1 MFKKRFFLALALAGL
16 TGLSFAGLNNLTE
29 TFFNNTAAL
38 MVDCT
43 GGGNE
48 TFANLGSNASSYATR
63 NWTGNNGVSW
73 TATDARTDQ
82 DLNGDA
88 ICLRTGSV
96 RNTAAVAGGLGTL
109 SFNYKRVFSGNST
122 IRVFIN
128 GVQYGSDVA
137 VSSETPAVFSQAIN
151 VSGNVTI
158 EIKNSGNRVVIDDIV
173 WDCNAISGPELQLA
187 DASNTNADCGDL
199 TVDFGSQ
206 SVNLYN
212 DAIFTIK
219 NLGSENLTVTDLTLS
234 NNTDFTII
242 SPSSSFTV
250 SPSGS
255 AIVLVRFESA
265 DGGVKT
271 STLTIESNDTD
282 EAACTVNLT
291 GVALGACTAPLT
303 ENALIAVDSITSSSA
318 VVNVDNV
325 TADSY
330 LAIVSFDLSLSSLP
344 SDTVNYAVNDSIG
357 GGRVVY
363 TGNNAE
369 FTIEGLDEVSEYS
382 LFVFPYNNINCTG
395 GPLYAEDV
403 VNTSFITPEAQ
414 CIGGSETFSE
424 MGSSASNYATRTWTG
439 DNGVEWTATDARTD
453 QELNGPAITLR
464 TGSVV
469 NNTDVSGG
477 IGILTFNYQRVFTG
491 NSTLK
496 VFVNGVQYGG
506 DITVSEITPTQ
517 YSQTID
523 VDGDVIIEIQNSGNR
538 TIIDDLTWDCFEIPN
553 RPEIQLLDK
562 ELTAKACGDFVIDFG
577 TSEANVNND
586 VIFTI
591 QNRGTVAL
599 EVTDLI
605 LSDTANYS
613 ITSPLT
619 SSFIVNGESTQDVT
633 VRFNSAVEG
642 NYPATLTIES
652 NDADEASCVIDLNGT
667 IQPLCDAPLTE
678 GSVALANATDS
689 SVSAEVINTPAD
701 GYIAVIVISGDVVDA
716 PVSGTEYTVND
727 TLGNGRVVYV
737 GTDAEFTAEGL
748 EPLFAYELY
757 VYPYNSTDCIG
768 GPVYAAKAYVNEFE
782 TTEVPCVGAN
792 ESFDNMG
799 SNQSNYTVRT
809 WTGDNGVVWTAND
822 ARTDQELNGNAVAVR
837 SGSLTNVTPVS
848 DGIGTLTFNY
858 QRIFS
863 GNSTLRVFVNG
874 TQYGGDIT
882 VSATTPTQFSET
894 INVSGDITVEIENSG
909 NRTIIDDVVWDCYSG
924 VSQRQAAPENTV
936 SPTASGEVMLYPNP
950 SNGEFTVQLANTND
964 TANVT
969 VYDSLGKQISSK
981 QVQGKE
987 NVTLNNAAR
996 GIYMV
1001 VITSGSTVTTKKV
1014 VIK

>member
-16 TGLSFAGLNNLTE
+16 TGLSFAGLNNLTG
-29 TFFNNTAAL
+29 TTINTAAIA
-38 MVDCT
+38 VECT

-48 TFANLGSNASSYATR
+48 TFANLGSSASNYATR

-96 RNTAAVAGGLGTL
+96 QNTTAVTGGIGTL

-122 IRVFIN
+122 IMVFVN
-128 GVQYGSDVA
+128 GAQYGGDVA

-158 EIKNSGNRVVIDDIV
+158 EIRNSGNRVVIDDIV

-187 DASNTNADCGDL
+187 DAGSTNADCGGL

-206 SVNLYN
+206 PVNEYS
-212 DAIFTIK
+212 DAVFTIR
-219 NLGSENLTVTDLTLS
+219 NLGSENLTVNDLALS
-234 NNTDFTII
+234 NDTDFTII
-242 SPSSSFTV
+242 SPSIPFTV

-265 DGGVKT
+265 DGGAKT
-271 STLTIESNDTD
+271 STLTIESNDVD
-282 EAACTVNLT
+282 EAECTVNLT
-291 GVALGACTAPLT
+291 GIALGACTSPLT

-318 VVNVDNV
+318 DVIINNV

-344 SDTVNYAVNDSIG
+344 SNTVNYAVNDSIG

-363 TGNNAE
+363 TGNSAE

-382 LFVFPYNNINCTG
+382 LFVFPYNNVNCTG
-395 GPLYAEDV
+395 GPLYSEDS
-403 VNTSFITPEAQ
+403 VNTSFVTPEAE
-414 CIGGSETFSE
+414 CIGGSETFSN
-424 MGSSASNYATRTWTG
+424 MGSSASSYATRTWTG

-453 QELNGPAITLR
+453 QELNGPAIAIR
-464 TGSVV
+464 TGSLI

-477 IGILTFNYQRVFTG
+477 IGILSFNYQRVFTG
-491 NSTLK
+491 NSTLR

-506 DITVSEITPTQ
+506 DITVSEVSPTQ
-517 YSQTID
+517 YSQAID
-523 VDGDVIIEIQNSGNR
+523 VDGDVIIEIENSGNR
-538 TIIDDLTWDCFEIPN
+538 TIIDDLSWDCFEIPN
-553 RPEIQLLDK
+553 RPEIQLLND
-562 ELTAKACGDFVIDFG
+562 ELTAKACGDFIIDFG
-577 TSEANVNND
+577 SSEANVNND

-605 LSDTANYS
+605 LSDTVNYS
-613 ITSPLT
+613 IISPLT
-619 SSFIVNGESTQDVT
+619 SSFVVDSLGTQDVT
-633 VRFNSAVEG
+633 VRFNSALEG

-667 IQPLCDAPLTE
+667 ILPLCEAPLTE
-678 GSVALANATDS
+678 GSVALSNATDV
-689 SVSAEVINTPAD
+689 SVEAEVINTSAD
-701 GYIAVIVISGDVVDA
+701 GYIAVVAISGDPVDA
-716 PVSGTEYTVND
+716 PVNGTEYNTND
-727 TLGNGRVVYV
+727 TLGSGTVVYV
-737 GTDAEFTAEGL
+737 GTDAEFIVEGL
-748 EPLFAYELY
+748 DAVTAYDLH
-757 VYPYNSTDCIG
+757 VYAYSNVDCIG
-768 GPVYAAKAYVNEFE
+768 GPVYSVTSYVNEFE
-782 TTEVPCVGAN
+782 TTEVPCVGAT

-809 WTGDNGVVWTAND
+809 WTGDNGIVWTAND
-822 ARTDQELNGNAVAVR
+822 ARTDQELNGDAIAVR
-837 SGSLTNVTPVS
+837 SGSLTNVSPVS
-848 DGIGTLTFNY
+848 GGIGTLTFNY
-858 QRIFS
+858 QRVFS
-863 GNSTLRVFVNG
+863 GNSTLKVYVNG

-882 VSATTPTQFSET
+882 VSATTPAQFSET
-894 INVSGDITVEIENSG
+894 VNVSGDITVEIENSG
-909 NRTIIDDVVWDCYSG
+909 NRTIIDDVVWDCYTG
-924 VSQRQAAPENTV
+924 ENQRQAAPLNINNIANV
-936 SPTASGEVMLYPNP
+936 GEVMLYPNP
-950 SNGEFTVQLANTND
+950 SNGDFTVQLANTTD
-964 TANVT
+964 EANVT
-969 VYDSLGKQISSK
+969 VYDSLGKQVSSK
-981 QVQGKE
+981 QVLGKE
-987 NVTLNNAAR
+987 NITLSNAAK

-1001 VITSGSTVTTKKV
+1001 VITSGATVTTKKLV
-1014 VIK
+1014 VN